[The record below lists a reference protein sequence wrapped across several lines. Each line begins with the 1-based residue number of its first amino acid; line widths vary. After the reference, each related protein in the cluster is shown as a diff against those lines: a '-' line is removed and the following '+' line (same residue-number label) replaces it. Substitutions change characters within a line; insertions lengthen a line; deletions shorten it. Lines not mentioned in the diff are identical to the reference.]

1 MISTHKIFANE
12 CHLVEYIVLDDVC
25 GDQYMPQE
33 FSHLPIPF
41 YIQELTMKGRLIN
54 LNGVVFYD
62 TKSNDPNGFGE
73 GTPLVFTVGD
83 KSALP
88 GLESGIADMRRG
100 GIRRIIVPA
109 DQGYGGYPALQP
121 QPLTDMERR
130 ALDSVIKNPRRDQ
143 TVMFDVKVERVR

>member
-1 MISTHKIFANE
+1 
-12 CHLVEYIVLDDVC
+12 
-25 GDQYMPQE
+25 
-33 FSHLPIPF
+33 
-41 YIQELTMKGRLIN
+41 MKGRLIN

-109 DQGYGGYPALQP
+109 DQGYGGYPGLRP